1 MTKILIIIIVIALVI
16 YFVLRGNNTKER
28 ELERFLFFWVIVPP
42 GYEYIRFF
50 IRRPYKNGENGVM
63 KVGYNY
69 VIPGIHSVEA
79 KVLIMVQDLDLTP
92 VQTFL
97 ADGIEGEI
105 IWYVRF
111 RVKRSDKFSFSHVN
125 LKEAIEHSAKKIAKN
140 ELGEV
145 TTKDSMQKTLNDK
158 FKESLGEFNEIFS
171 EYGIEIICIEVTD
184 INLPEP
190 YVASLQEIKIKENKA
205 KADRIEEEAKAEI
218 RKLKAKASAE
228 ANYYMYLKEVEVAKR
243 MQEEGID
250 PKYLGVILR
259 EHNIN
264 NALELDKVTKMIV
277 PSSDGSSNNVVGIAT
292 MKNIMEEV

>member
-1 MTKILIIIIVIALVI
+1 MNLRVILIIVMGFLSIMYILSK
-16 YFVLRGNNTKER
+16 RNPKER
-28 ELERFLFFWVIVPP
+28 DLERFLFWVVVPP
-42 GYEYIRFF
+42 GYEYVRYIFRH
-50 IRRPYKNGENGVM
+50 PYKNDVI
-63 KVGYNY
+63 KVGYNL
-69 VIPGIHSVEA
+69 VIPGLHSIEA
-79 KVLIMVQDLDLTP
+79 KVVVMVQDLNLEP
-92 VQTFL
+92 IQLFL

-105 IWYVRF
+105 IWFVRLYVE
-111 RVKRSDKFSFSHVN
+111 KPDIYIISHVN
-125 LKEAIEHSAKKIAKN
+125 IKQAVKNSAEKIAKN
-140 ELGEV
+140 ELGELS
-145 TTKDSMQKTLNDK
+145 TKDSMKKTLNDK
-158 FKESLGEFNEIFS
+158 FNKSLDQFNEIFS
-171 EYGIEIICIEVTD
+171 EYGIRIIAVEVKD
-184 INLPEP
+184 INLPEA
-190 YVASLQEIKIKENKA
+190 YVASLQKIKIKENEA
-205 KADRIEEEAKAEI
+205 KAERIEEEAKAEI